1 MPSTSARR
9 AGRAAAAWAILFAL
23 LSLYWALGGTAG
35 GGTLG
40 VELERLAVERD
51 PAVVLALWASV
62 LFKLA
67 GAGIVLALVESRGPR
82 RPLLALVWLAG
93 AAMTLYGLAN
103 LVQHALM
110 ATGAIATPAGLGTAA
125 VPWHLALWD
134 PIWIAGGVLFLATAW
149 LVGRAPQGSQAAST
163 M

>member
-1 MPSTSARR
+1 MPSSSARR

-40 VELERLAVERD
+40 VELERLAIERD
-51 PAVVLALWASV
+51 PSVVAALWASV
-62 LFKLA
+62 VLKLA
-67 GAGIVLALVESRGPR
+67 CAGIVLALVESWGPR
-82 RPLLALVWLAG
+82 RLLLALVWLAG
-93 AAMTLYGLAN
+93 AGMTLYGLAN

-110 ATGAIATPAGLGTAA
+110 ATGAIATPAGLGSAA

-134 PIWIAGGVLFLATAW
+134 PIWIIGGVLFLTTA
-149 LVGRAPQGSQAAST
+149 LLTGRAYHGSQAAST